1 MRFDLACR
9 AVPVTLCC
17 IAFGAEETGNGEREP
32 ADSRIVGAG
41 PDHGLSQERNEAA
54 GRVFR
59 DCSTCPEMVVVPGG
73 SFMMG
78 SPDGEDGRT
87 ASEGPVHRV
96 TMADPFAAGVY
107 EVTFEEW
114 DDCVAEGGCR
124 GQRAADYGFGRGKRP
139 VVAVNWDDA
148 QQYVSWLSTKTGQ
161 SYRLLSEAEWEYAAR
176 AGTATAYHTGESIST
191 SHANFNGRWT
201 GESFRG
207 EPLPVG
213 TFPANAFGL
222 HDVHGNVTEWVQD
235 CWNDSYEGAPT
246 DGGAWQ
252 VGDCSS
258 RILRGCSYMDRAGC
272 LRSASRAGIEKAAR
286 SAAWGFR
293 VARALKSV
301 NP

>member
-1 MRFDLACR
+1 MRFDLVCR
-9 AVPVTLCC
+9 AVLVMLGC
-17 IAFGAEETGNGEREP
+17 IAFGADETGNVEP
-32 ADSRIVGAG
+32 GSGTVAAG
-41 PDHGLSQERNEAA
+41 PAPEFPQDRNEAA
-54 GRVFR
+54 ARVFR
-59 DCSTCPEMVVVPGG
+59 DCSTCPEMVVVPAG

-78 SPDGEDGRT
+78 SPDVEDGRT

-96 TMADPFAAGVY
+96 TMAEPFAAGVY

-114 DDCVAEGGCR
+114 DHCVAEGGCGGYR
-124 GQRAADYGFGRGKRP
+124 PADYGFGRGKRP

-191 SHANFNGRWT
+191 SQANFNGRWT

-213 TFPANAFGL
+213 AFPANAFGL

-235 CWNDSYEGAPT
+235 CWNGNYEAAPT
-246 DGGAWQ
+246 GGDAWE
-252 VGDCSS
+252 VGDCSR
-258 RILRGCSYMDRAGC
+258 RILRGCSYGDRASC
-272 LRSASRAGIEKAAR
+272 LRSANRAGVEKGAR

-293 VARALKSV
+293 VALTLKSV